1 MIKNVILDLIGVIIA
16 SRYLTERMQEK
27 YGIPIDD
34 SKEVLSE
41 IMQVVRQP
49 NAPSI
54 YSLWHPYFERW
65 GKNITEEEFLNFWFS
80 EEEVVQEALDYIKE
94 LRGKGIKVFI
104 LSNNFKERTQYYRT
118 NFPKLFDNLDG
129 SYFSWESGY
138 VKPGENSEAWRDIL
152 DKENLDSSET
162 IYFDD
167 QDKNVEAAR
176 ACGIHAYKYETLE
189 ELKRLVEEGISEI
202 QVR

>member
-1 MIKNVILDLIGVIIA
+1 MIKNVILDLNGVVIK
-16 SRYLTERMQEK
+16 SRNLTERMQEK

-49 NAPSI
+49 DAPSI
-54 YSLWHPYFERW
+54 YSLWRPYFERW
-65 GKNITEEEFLNFWFS
+65 GKVITEKEFLEFWFS
-80 EEEVVQEALDYIKE
+80 GEEVVQEALDYMKE
-94 LRGKGIKVFI
+94 LRNKGIKVFI

-118 NFPKLFDNLDG
+118 NFPKLFDNLNG
-129 SYFSWESGY
+129 SYFSWETGHI
-138 VKPGENSEAWRDIL
+138 KPGENSGAWRDIL
-152 DKENLDSSET
+152 DKENLDPSET

-167 QDKNVEAAR
+167 QEKNVEAAR
-176 ACGIHAYKYETLE
+176 ACGIEAYKFETLDE
-189 ELKRLVEEGISEI
+189 IKRLIDESTSEV